1 MHFLHPFLLTLLP
14 LVHNVSG
21 QLYGSYIDKPAI
33 STGFQYDNF
42 DYDLDKFLKAK
53 GAQSWTITPW
63 KNSTIIP
70 QYCHSSANDNGVAS
84 INVDVANIRFDD
96 CFRDWTICRTQNG
109 TVSWDNIARVSVRSC
124 FCSPELIV
132 WSSSRALPRYH
143 SVCDSMCRTYWLF
156 QQLLKMMHVDL
167 RVGMAKLLLIKIVGT
182 PES

>member
-1 MHFLHPFLLTLLP
+1 VVLKPLKSSANLFTCIVTLTHYKLIQFQPEQFAMHFLHPFLLTLLP

-109 TVSWDNIARVSVRSC
+109 TVNWDNIARVSVRSC

-132 WSSSRALPRYH
+132 
-143 SVCDSMCRTYWLF
+143 
-156 QQLLKMMHVDL
+156 
-167 RVGMAKLLLIKIVGT
+167 
-182 PES
+182 